1 MNCIDY
7 MNKISFGISI
17 AFCVLCSCTS
27 RTGQKTSEETLQA
40 DSLAQDT
47 IAETV
52 AEPVVKKITPEE
64 IQITK
69 ELLYDK
75 YTLEDTYP
83 YKDTTRSF
91 QWDKIKEQ
99 LALLENIQMQPSQWA
114 ILQNYKNRNGEA
126 PLVKNFKRNAYGRVA
141 DTLGVERYQSVPL
154 YLLTDTIAP
163 ERYGQD
169 GELTRFIED
178 GENFVKAEPIFT
190 EGEWMIPKKYVKV
203 IGDTVVFNK
212 AIFVDRHN
220 QNITALERTEK
231 GKWVVRSMNP
241 STTGLHRPP
250 YAQETP
256 LGMFVLQE
264 KKVKMIFLKDGS
276 KETGGYAPYAS
287 RFTDGAYI
295 HGVPVNEPRKTQI
308 EYSWSLG
315 TTPRSHMCVRNA
327 TSHAKFIFNWAPV
340 NETIIFVLE

>member
-1 MNCIDY
+1 MNRIGPNSLLFILCI
-7 MNKISFGISI
+7 
-17 AFCVLCSCTS
+17 LCSCTS
-27 RTGQKTSEETLQA
+27 HVKDKQAASTQQQA
-40 DSLAQDT
+40 DSLALQDT
-47 IAETV
+47 LPKATTIE
-52 AEPVVKKITPEE
+52 EIKPEE

-91 QWDKIKEQ
+91 QWEKIKER
-99 LALLENIQMQPSQWA
+99 LALLENIQSKPRRWG

-126 PLVKNFKRNAYGRVA
+126 PLVKNYKRNTYRRIA

-154 YLLTDTIAP
+154 YLLTDSLIP

-169 GELTRFIED
+169 GDLIRLREEKGT
-178 GENFVKAEPIFT
+178 FVEIEPIFIG
-190 EGEWMIPKKYVKV
+190 GEWLAPKKYIKP
-203 IGDTVVFNK
+203 IQDTVVFRK
-212 AIFVDRHN
+212 AIFVDRTN
-220 QNITALERTEK
+220 QNISTLEQQDK
-231 GKWVVRSMNP
+231 GKWIVRSMNP
-241 STTGLHRPP
+241 ATTGQHRPP

-264 KKVKMIFLKDGS
+264 AKTKMVFLKDGS

-295 HGVPVNEPRKTQI
+295 HGVPVNAPRTSLI
-308 EYSWSLG
+308 EYSPSLG

-327 TSHAKFIFNWAPV
+327 TSHSKFIFDWAPV
-340 NETIIFVLE
+340 NQTIVFVLE

>member
-27 RTGQKTSEETLQA
+27 RTGQKSSDETLQV

-91 QWDKIKEQ
+91 QWEKIKEQ

-154 YLLTDTIAP
+154 YLLTDTVTP

-203 IGDTVVFNK
+203 IGDTVGF
-212 AIFVDRHN
+212 
-220 QNITALERTEK
+220 Q
-231 GKWVVRSMNP
+231 
-241 STTGLHRPP
+241 
-250 YAQETP
+250 
-256 LGMFVLQE
+256 
-264 KKVKMIFLKDGS
+264 
-276 KETGGYAPYAS
+276 
-287 RFTDGAYI
+287 
-295 HGVPVNEPRKTQI
+295 
-308 EYSWSLG
+308 
-315 TTPRSHMCVRNA
+315 
-327 TSHAKFIFNWAPV
+327 
-340 NETIIFVLE
+340 

>member
-27 RTGQKTSEETLQA
+27 RTGQKSSDETLQV

-91 QWDKIKEQ
+91 QWEKIKEQ
-99 LALLENIQMQPSQWA
+99 LALLENIQIQPSQWA

-126 PLVKNFKRNAYGRVA
+126 PLVKNFKRNTYGRVA

-154 YLLTDTIAP
+154 YLLTDTVTP

-190 EGEWMIPKKYVKV
+190 EG
-203 IGDTVVFNK
+203 
-212 AIFVDRHN
+212 
-220 QNITALERTEK
+220 
-231 GKWVVRSMNP
+231 
-241 STTGLHRPP
+241 
-250 YAQETP
+250 
-256 LGMFVLQE
+256 
-264 KKVKMIFLKDGS
+264 
-276 KETGGYAPYAS
+276 
-287 RFTDGAYI
+287 
-295 HGVPVNEPRKTQI
+295 
-308 EYSWSLG
+308 
-315 TTPRSHMCVRNA
+315 
-327 TSHAKFIFNWAPV
+327 
-340 NETIIFVLE
+340 

>member
-27 RTGQKTSEETLQA
+27 RTGQKSSDETLQV

-83 YKDTTRSF
+83 YKNTTRSF
-91 QWDKIKEQ
+91 QWEKIKEQ

-154 YLLTDTIAP
+154 YLLTDTVTP

-190 EGEWMIPKKYVKV
+190 EGEWMIPKILETLHHAPDVYKEADRFMEALDWIIWQMTGEETRSACCAGY
-203 IGDTVVFNK
+203 K
-212 AIFVDRHN
+212 AYYHH
-220 QNITALERTEK
+220 EK
-231 GKWVVRSMNP
+231 GYP
-241 STTGLHRPP
+241 SKDFLLP
-250 YAQETP
+250 YRMSVFFPNRLYAIQNRI
-256 LGMFVLQE
+256 LR
-264 KKVKMIFLKDGS
+264 FLKL
-276 KETGGYAPYAS
+276 
-287 RFTDGAYI
+287 
-295 HGVPVNEPRKTQI
+295 HV
-308 EYSWSLG
+308 
-315 TTPRSHMCVRNA
+315 
-327 TSHAKFIFNWAPV
+327 
-340 NETIIFVLE
+340 

>member
-1 MNCIDY
+1 MNPKINCIDY

-17 AFCVLCSCTS
+17 AFCVLYSCTS
-27 RTGQKTSEETLQA
+27 HTGHKTSEETLQA

-99 LALLENIQMQPSQWA
+99 LALLENIQLQPSQWA

-190 EGEWMIPKKYVKV
+190 EGEWMIPRKYVKV
-203 IGDTVVFNK
+203 SEDTVDF
-212 AIFVDRHN
+212 
-220 QNITALERTEK
+220 Q
-231 GKWVVRSMNP
+231 
-241 STTGLHRPP
+241 
-250 YAQETP
+250 
-256 LGMFVLQE
+256 
-264 KKVKMIFLKDGS
+264 
-276 KETGGYAPYAS
+276 
-287 RFTDGAYI
+287 
-295 HGVPVNEPRKTQI
+295 
-308 EYSWSLG
+308 
-315 TTPRSHMCVRNA
+315 
-327 TSHAKFIFNWAPV
+327 
-340 NETIIFVLE
+340 